1 MIIKGMGPLKTNYKH
16 MKLKQEKTIYSPS
29 DLSNFIHC
37 KHLTSLDK
45 EALDGKRQRPN
56 YTNKVML
63 ALRERGENF
72 EAEFLKQLEGEGKS
86 IFSVQPGDPEAYAK
100 TLSAMKEGF
109 EIIYQARLGKAGEWE
124 GWADFLIRVDRPSGL
139 GEFSYEVMDTKL
151 ATETKAATIIQISL
165 YSEAVGEIQG
175 IMPEW
180 MWVKTP
186 EEEQIYRVDDYMA
199 YVRLTKRRFLEALQ
213 SEVQSTYP
221 EPISHCDICVWW
233 EVCNQQRRGDDH
245 LGFVAGM
252 GASQVKEVKS
262 QGYETLGSY
271 AQSDEKITFKP
282 NRGAVQTYQ
291 KLRDQANIQ
300 WRSREENHRP
310 IHELLEL
317 EPDKGFFKLPEP
329 SKHDVYL
336 DFEGDPLV
344 EPGGLE
350 YMIGWY
356 YQGEYHALWAENE
369 EQEKQIF
376 EDWMDR
382 VMTIKQAYPEMH
394 IYHYAPYETTA
405 LKRLAGKYGSRQE
418 ELDQLLRSQTF
429 VDLYGVVRQAVRA
442 SVEKYSI
449 KDLEKFFGYVRAIDL
464 RVVSKHKRMYEFL
477 LETGKVEVAT
487 EEMVEAIR
495 LYNQDDCIATEKLHH
510 WLENLRAESIESG
523 NDIPR
528 PEDNPME
535 AGENTSEFLERIKPI
550 YEALMDGVPINQD
563 ERTPEQ
569 QGRYLLAHML
579 YWYRREKKSKWWEV
593 LRLLDLSDEEL
604 LEEKSAIVQLTY
616 TGKNFPEK
624 KSIVYEYSFPIQDLE
639 YSSTH
644 KILKLGETTPGT
656 VHALDLQKGNLLLK
670 KGPSANHDEH
680 YSRIIFYD
688 DVDTRVK
695 EEAIIRL
702 AEWVVNHGVKN
713 PDIAYKSIR
722 SLLMREFSQTKKE
735 VPMQE
740 DKLAYCKEW
749 ASNLED
755 SYLPI
760 QGPPGSGK
768 SYMGSRVILDLIKQG
783 KKVGITAMAHK
794 VIHSLVGK
802 VWELCNQEGLSFSI
816 SQKVNTGEKREWNTF
831 TDPNKLDEVL
841 EKSDLIA
848 GTPFMFAKD
857 LADQQLDYLFIDEA
871 GQLSLIDTLACGL
884 AAKNLVL
891 LGDPQQLQQPQ
902 QGVHPEGTEVSALA
916 HILQDKQT
924 IPADQGIFLDKTWRM
939 HPAICAFNS
948 EQFYENKLLPIEG
961 LECQK
966 LSGITPFQG
975 SGLKFVP
982 VEHEGNTNASK
993 EEVDRIRDIVQELIK
1008 GDLVYTDN
1016 EGKEK
1021 TVTAEDIKIIA
1032 PYNAQVNLLK
1042 GALPAIDIGTVDKF
1056 QGQEAPVMI
1065 YSVATSSPQ
1074 EAPRG
1079 MDFLYSPNRFNV
1091 AVSRA
1096 KAMFILVAAPAIFEP
1111 DCNSP
1116 VQIKLA
1122 NPFCRYME
1130 MGDRLEI
1137 N

>member
-1 MIIKGMGPLKTNYKH
+1 

-29 DLSNFIHC
+29 DLSNYIHC

-109 EIIYQARLGKAGEWE
+109 EVIYQARLGKAGEWE

-186 EEEQIYRVDDYMA
+186 EEQQIYRVDDYLA
-199 YVRLTKRRFLEALQ
+199 YVRLTKKRFLEAIKAE
-213 SEVQSTYP
+213 EVLTYP

-233 EVCNQQRRGDDH
+233 EVCNQQRRADDH

-282 NRGAVQTYQ
+282 NRGAVQTFQ

-382 VMTIKQAYPEMH
+382 VMTIKQAYPDMH

-405 LKRLAGKYGSRQE
+405 LKRLAGKYVTRQE
-418 ELDQLLRSQTF
+418 ELDKLLRSRTF

-442 SVEKYSI
+442 SVERYSI
-449 KDLEKFFGYVRAIDL
+449 KDLEKFFGYVREIDL
-464 RVVSKHKRMYEFL
+464 REVSKYKSMYEFL
-477 LETGKVEVAT
+477 LETQKTKEAT
-487 EEMVEAIR
+487 HEMKEAIR
-495 LYNQDDCIATEKLHH
+495 LYNQDDCISTERLHH
-510 WLENLRAESIESG
+510 WLESLRSESIRSG
-523 NDIPR
+523 KIIPR
-528 PEDNPME
+528 PEIKELDL
-535 AGENTSEFLERIKPI
+535 GESASLHLERIKP
-550 YEALMDGVPINQD
+550 LMDSLLQDMPISLE

-579 YWYRREKKSKWWEV
+579 NWFRREDKSKWWEFF
-593 LRLLDLSDEEL
+593 RLKELSGEEL
-604 LEEKSAIVQLTY
+604 LDEKSAIGLLTF
-616 TGKNFPEK
+616 TGNYFPDK
-624 KSIVYEYSFPIQDLE
+624 QSIVYEYTFPVQEIDI
-639 YSSTH
+639 
-644 KILKLGETTPGT
+644 KIGGS
-656 VHALDLQKGNLLLK
+656 LDDHQEGIAGIVYGLDTNRGVLQLK
-670 KGPSANHDEH
+670 KGPSLDHSKHPANVIYID
-680 YSRIIFYD
+680 RIPN
-688 DVDTRVK
+688 VVK

-702 AEWVVNHGVKN
+702 ASWVLENGLGQSDPPYRAV
-713 PDIAYKSIR
+713 R
-722 SLLMREFSQTKKE
+722 SLLMRERPK
-735 VPMQE
+735 VQE
-740 DKLAYCKEW
+740 SPRPNEDLLEFCKDW
-749 ASNLED
+749 ASKMD
-755 SYLPI
+755 YSYLPI

-768 SYMGSRVILDLIKQG
+768 SYTASRMILDLIVQG
-783 KKVGITAMAHK
+783 KKVGLTAMSHK
-794 VIHSLVGK
+794 VIDSLLESIWK
-802 VWELCNQEGLSFSI
+802 LALNTQTPLII
-816 SQKVNTGEKREWNTF
+816 SQKPSVGGEKKSWRTF
-831 TDPNKLDEVL
+831 TDNKKVESEMKIAHLL
-841 EKSDLIA
+841 A
-848 GTPFMFAKD
+848 GTPFLFANE
-857 LADQQLDYLFIDEA
+857 LIDQQLDYLFIDEA

-961 LECQK
+961 LERQK
-966 LSGITPFQG
+966 LSGNTPFQG

-1008 GDLVYTDN
+1008 GDLVYTDY

-1116 VQIKLA
+1116 AQIKLA

-1137 N
+1137 K